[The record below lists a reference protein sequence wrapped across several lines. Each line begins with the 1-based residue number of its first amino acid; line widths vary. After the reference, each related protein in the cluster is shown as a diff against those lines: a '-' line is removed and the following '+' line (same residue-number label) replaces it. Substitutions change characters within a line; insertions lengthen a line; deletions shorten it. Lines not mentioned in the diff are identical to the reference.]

1 MYPQSAA
8 LPADISLQCTDE
20 ELCMSLEKILD
31 GSPLPGNV
39 IRDVNPYRCAP
50 SNLPG
55 YFSCPSNGC
64 KYGFWY
70 FIRSSESNP
79 TNIGQ
84 WRAKGEASRIFS
96 NSSVYG
102 WRATLEFYQCQ
113 TPHETKTNWVMQE
126 YWITQKKSSESSK
139 LTLPVHCQFG
149 WINVQDVWS
158 LCRVFLGDDE
168 TPNSNKLQ
176 ELVNSDRAS
185 HSTHSVVPRVENEA
199 SNDRETG
206 TLVVTERLPVR
217 DDNVQI
223 MHENDYLSRGDYL
236 ELLDLDT
243 PASHSFS
250 SVSSCLTMSSDECF
264 DSLALLE
271 ELEPKSKQ
279 ELVTNNN
286 ELVVLASSAGS
297 FDKSRDEERIRNRSP
312 NPGSSVCAKIV
323 TENSSK
329 NMSRKQKSDDR
340 NEGPS
345 NSQNANV
352 GGTKRLKRKKY
363 FCFMPF

>member
-20 ELCMSLEKILD
+20 ELCVSLEKIQD

-50 SNLPG
+50 SNLPD
-55 YFSCPSNGC
+55 
-64 KYGFWY
+64 GFWY
-70 FIRSSESNP
+70 FIRSSESSP

-96 NSSVYG
+96 NSSIYG
-102 WRATLEFYQCQ
+102 WRATLEFYRGQA
-113 TPHETKTNWVMQE
+113 PHETKTNWVMQE

-139 LTLPVHCQFG
+139 LK
-149 WINVQDVWS
+149 DVGS
-158 LCRVFLGDDE
+158 LCRVFLRDDE

-176 ELVNSDRAS
+176 ELVNSDRAI
-185 HSTHSVVPRVENEA
+185 HSTHSIVPRVEDRGSTSKPRVENEA

-286 ELVVLASSAGS
+286 KLVAFASSSGS
-297 FDKSRDEERIRNRSP
+297 FDKSRNEERIRNRSP

-329 NMSRKQKSDDR
+329 NASRKQKSDDR

-352 GGTKRLKRKKY
+352 GGTKKLKRKKY

>member
-139 LTLPVHCQFG
+139 LT
-149 WINVQDVWS
+149 DVWS